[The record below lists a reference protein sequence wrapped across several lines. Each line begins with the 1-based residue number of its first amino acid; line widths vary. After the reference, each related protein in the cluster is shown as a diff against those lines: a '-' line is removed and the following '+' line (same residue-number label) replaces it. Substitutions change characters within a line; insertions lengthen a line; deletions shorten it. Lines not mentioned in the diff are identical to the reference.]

1 MRKFIIAGTIV
12 TLLGVSANAEA
23 ITSTLIPDAS
33 IEYALKTSKWSGD
46 VGMTTSFN
54 GVSIR
59 PSVDW
64 SYTDAN
70 SIGID
75 GATVLS
81 TLPIA
86 SNISVYSELSLSNKL
101 KYDGVSIGMSYTFK

>member
-12 TLLGVSANAEA
+12 TLLGVSANAET
-23 ITSTLIPDAS
+23 IPSTLIPDAS

-70 SIGID
+70 AIGID
-75 GATVLS
+75 GVKVVS
-81 TLPIA
+81 TLPID
-86 SNISVYSELSLSNKL
+86 SNISVYSQLSLSDEL

>member
-1 MRKFIIAGTIV
+1 
-12 TLLGVSANAEA
+12 
-23 ITSTLIPDAS
+23 
-33 IEYALKTSKWSGD
+33 
-46 VGMTTSFN
+46 MTTSFN

-70 SIGID
+70 AIGID
-75 GATVLS
+75 GVKVVS
-81 TLPIA
+81 TLPID
-86 SNISVYSELSLSNKL
+86 SNISVYSELSLSDEL

>member
-1 MRKFIIAGTIV
+1 MRKSIIAGTIV

-23 ITSTLIPDAS
+23 IPSTLIPDAS

-70 SIGID
+70 AIGID
-75 GATVLS
+75 GVKVVS
-81 TLPIA
+81 TLPID
-86 SNISVYSELSLSNKL
+86 SNISVYSQLSLSDEL

>member
-1 MRKFIIAGTIV
+1 MKTLIIAGTIV

-23 ITSTLIPDAS
+23 IPSTLIPDAS

-70 SIGID
+70 AIGID
-75 GATVLS
+75 GVKVVS
-81 TLPIA
+81 TLPID
-86 SNISVYSELSLSNKL
+86 SNISVYSELSLSDEL

>member
-1 MRKFIIAGTIV
+1 MKTLIIAGTIV

-23 ITSTLIPDAS
+23 IPSTLIPDVS
-33 IEYALKTSKWSGD
+33 IEYASKTSKWSGD

-70 SIGID
+70 AIGID
-75 GATVLS
+75 GVKVVS
-81 TLPIA
+81 TLPID
-86 SNISVYSELSLSNKL
+86 SNISVYSELSLSDEL

>member
-1 MRKFIIAGTIV
+1 MKTLIIAGTIV

-23 ITSTLIPDAS
+23 IPSTLIPDAS

-46 VGMTTSFN
+46 VGITTSFN

-70 SIGID
+70 AIGID
-75 GATVLS
+75 GVKVVS
-81 TLPIA
+81 TLPID
-86 SNISVYSELSLSNKL
+86 SNISVYSELSLSDEL